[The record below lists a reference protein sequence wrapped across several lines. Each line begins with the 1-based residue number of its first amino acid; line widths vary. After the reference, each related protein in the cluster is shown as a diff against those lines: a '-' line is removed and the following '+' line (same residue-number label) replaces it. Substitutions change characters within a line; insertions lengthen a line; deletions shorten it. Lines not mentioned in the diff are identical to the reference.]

1 MAKMCKH
8 VPLYGVK
15 TWFVTT
21 LPEALELVDE
31 LSGGEDDG
39 TMLLHT
45 KGVCY
50 IVCEPDGHENRMYC
64 VFDGTRDT
72 AIHEAVHMAWMT
84 LHYVNVK
91 VTYMHDEPLAY
102 LTAWMADEMLTF
114 MGHK

>member
-21 LPEALELVDE
+21 LEEALELVDE

-39 TMLLHT
+39 CDLLQT

-50 IVCEPDGHENRMYC
+50 IVVEPDGHQSRLYC

-84 LHYVNVK
+84 LRYVHVNV
-91 VTYMHDEPLAY
+91 TYAHDEPLAY
-102 LTAWMADEMLTF
+102 LTAWMADEMLKF
-114 MGHK
+114 MEEK